1 MDSAPGG
8 VDNSAPA
15 SPPVP
20 RMNANSIRLAD
31 RWLGLPA
38 CALLTLVRRVFD
50 RRSAEG
56 PVRRILF
63 LKLVE
68 QGATVLA
75 YPALRAAVEKV
86 GRENVYFMVLAENRP
101 ILDLLDVI
109 PAENVVVVPTGG
121 LVRTLRGMLG
131 AIRRIRAARIDA
143 VIDYELFSRA
153 SAVLGYVSGARRRIG
168 YHAFHG
174 DGPWRGD
181 LLTHRLVC
189 NPHLH
194 MQTVMSLMVEA
205 VGRDPSDLPALD
217 VDVNRFDTG
226 LKRFEPTAEEAA
238 DVRAI
243 IASAAESAAGGAL
256 VLLNANASDLLPLR
270 KWDGDRYVDLA
281 RRLLSTDPGLR
292 IAFTGAPS
300 EAAAAGAL
308 VRTVGDPRCFSLAG
322 RTTMRQLIVLYTLA
336 DLLVTND
343 SGPAHF
349 ASLTGIDVI
358 TLFGPET
365 PAVFGVRGPL
375 SHILHAG
382 LPCSPCVNAA
392 NNRLSAC
399 RNNLCMQAITVER
412 VEATARR
419 VLAERRDRL
428 RSGRQADSIAR
439 Q

>member
-1 MDSAPGG
+1 
-8 VDNSAPA
+8 
-15 SPPVP
+15 
-20 RMNANSIRLAD
+20 
-31 RWLGLPA
+31 
-38 CALLTLVRRVFD
+38 
-50 RRSAEG
+50 
-56 PVRRILF
+56 
-63 LKLVE
+63 
-68 QGATVLA
+68 
-75 YPALRAAVEKV
+75 
-86 GRENVYFMVLAENRP
+86 MVLAENRP

-109 PAENVVVVPTGG
+109 PPENVVVVPTGG
-121 LVRTLRGMLG
+121 IVQTLRGMLG
-131 AIRRIRAARIDA
+131 AIGRIRAAGIDA

-153 SAVLGYVSGARRRIG
+153 SAVLAYVSGAARRIG
-168 YHAFHG
+168 YHSYHG

-181 LLTHRLVC
+181 LMTHRLVC

-205 VGRDPSDLPALD
+205 VGQDPHDLPALD
-217 VDVNRFDTG
+217 IDVRTLDAD
-226 LKRFEPTAEEAA
+226 LKRFQPTSIEA
-238 DVRAI
+238 DEVRGI
-243 IASAAESAAGGAL
+243 ILKASGASEGGPLA
-256 VLLNANASDLLPLR
+256 LLNANASDLLPLR
-270 KWDGDRYVDLA
+270 KWDSNRYVDLA
-281 RRLLSTDPGLR
+281 HRLLASHPDLR
-292 IAFTGAPS
+292 IAFTGAAS
-300 EAAAAGAL
+300 EATAAKAL
-308 VRTVGDPRCFSLAG
+308 VRKVADPRCFSLAG
-322 RTTMRQLIVLYTLA
+322 QTTMRQLIVLYTLS

-399 RNNLCMQAITVER
+399 RNNLCMQAITVDR

-428 RSGRQADSIAR
+428 TKPV
-439 Q
+439 

>member
-1 MDSAPGG
+1 
-8 VDNSAPA
+8 
-15 SPPVP
+15 
-20 RMNANSIRLAD
+20 MNANSIRLAD
-31 RWLGLPA
+31 VWLGLPA
-38 CALLTLVRRVFD
+38 CGLLTLFRKLFDHRRPK
-50 RRSAEG
+50 G
-56 PVRRILF
+56 PVKRILF

-75 YPALRAAVEKV
+75 YPALRDAVAKV
-86 GRENVYFMVLAENRP
+86 GRENVFFMVLAENRP

-109 PAENVVVVPTGG
+109 PPANVIVVPTGG
-121 LVRTLRGMLG
+121 LVTTLRGMLA
-131 AIRRIRAARIDA
+131 AIAKIRATRVDA

-153 SAVLGYVSGARRRIG
+153 SAVLAYLSGAVRRIG
-168 YHAFHG
+168 YHSYTG

-181 LLTHRLVC
+181 LMTHRLVC

-217 VDVNRFDTG
+217 IDVRTFDTD
-226 LKRFEPTAEEAA
+226 LKRFE
-238 DVRAI
+238 
-243 IASAAESAAGGAL
+243 ASAAETASVRGIIATASGIANTGPL

-270 KWDGDRYVDLA
+270 KWDGARYVDLA
-281 RRLLSTDPGLR
+281 SRLLAADPDLR

-300 EAAAAGAL
+300 EAAAAKAL
-308 VRTVGDPRCFSLAG
+308 VRQVGSPRCFSLAG
-322 RTTMRQLIVLYTLA
+322 ATTMRQLIVLYTLA

-375 SHILHAG
+375 SHIIHAG

-399 RNNLCMQAITVER
+399 RNNLCMQAITVEI
-412 VEATARR
+412 VEARARR
-419 VLAERRDRL
+419 VLGQRRERLSRTP
-428 RSGRQADSIAR
+428 
-439 Q
+439 